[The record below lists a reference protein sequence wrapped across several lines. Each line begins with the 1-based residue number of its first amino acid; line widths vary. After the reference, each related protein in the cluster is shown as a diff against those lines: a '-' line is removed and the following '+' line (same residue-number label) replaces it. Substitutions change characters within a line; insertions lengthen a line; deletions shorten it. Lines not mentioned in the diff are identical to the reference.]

1 MKVILPLAGL
11 GTRMRPHTW
20 SKPKPLLSIAGKPVL
35 GHILDKLASLG
46 IEGVVFIIGW
56 LGDQIEAYVEAQYD
70 FKTRYVVQ
78 EELRGQ
84 AHALYLAR
92 ESLSGP
98 CLIIFVDTLFE
109 ADLTDLESSDADV
122 VAFVQEV
129 EDPRRFGVAVQE
141 GGRVVRLIEKPD
153 TLEHRDAV
161 VGIYYIREGA
171 ELVRAIEYLL
181 ENNIQTRGEFYL
193 TDAIQVMIDRGAH
206 VIARQV
212 DVWED
217 CGQPDAVL
225 KTHRYLLDTGHTNE
239 IAVQNG
245 VVIPPVHI
253 APSARIE
260 SAVVGPYVSVG
271 ENVVIRDAIVRD
283 SIIEAGCTVE
293 GVVLEGSLL
302 GRNARIT
309 SSPKGL
315 NVGDDDEIAL

>member
-1 MKVILPLAGL
+1 M
-11 GTRMRPHTW
+11 
-20 SKPKPLLSIAGKPVL
+20 
-35 GHILDKLASLG
+35 
-46 IEGVVFIIGW
+46 
-56 LGDQIEAYVEAQYD
+56 
-70 FKTRYVVQ
+70 
-78 EELRGQ
+78 
-84 AHALYLAR
+84 
-92 ESLSGP
+92 
-98 CLIIFVDTLFE
+98 
-109 ADLTDLESSDADV
+109 
-122 VAFVQEV
+122 
-129 EDPRRFGVAVQE
+129 
-141 GGRVVRLIEKPD
+141 VRLTEKPD

-239 IAVQNG
+239 IAAERRG
-245 VVIPPVHI
+245 D
-253 APSARIE
+253 SAGAYRTQRPNRE
-260 SAVVGPYVSVG
+260 RSSGAVCLVG